1 MPLKVGK
8 RVGGKGEDRRKREAV
23 NVDKDLL
30 LQAEWREES
39 PSQGGEVVF
48 WDENNLW
55 VGWAWAF
62 IHP

>member
-48 WDENNLW
+48 WDENNL
-55 VGWAWAF
+55 
-62 IHP
+62 